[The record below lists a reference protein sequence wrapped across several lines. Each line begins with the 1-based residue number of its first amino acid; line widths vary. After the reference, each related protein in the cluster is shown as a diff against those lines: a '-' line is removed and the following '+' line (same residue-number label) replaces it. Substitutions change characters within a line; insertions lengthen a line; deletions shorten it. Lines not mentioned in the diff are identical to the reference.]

1 MTILLVGV
9 SGSGKTTV
17 GERLAADL
25 GWPFHEGDSYHSATS
40 VAKMRRGV
48 PLTDE
53 DRGPWLDRIHDLM
66 QRHADRREDAVIAC
80 SALKQAYRDR
90 LRGDLRGVRVVHL
103 AGPRGLLA
111 ERLASRPDHF
121 FNPALLDSQLAT
133 LEPPADAALTV
144 DIRQPIDAIVGAIR
158 RELGV

>member
-1 MTILLVGV
+1 MIVLVGV

-25 GWPFHEGDSYHSATS
+25 GWPFHEGDRYHSATS

-48 PLTDE
+48 PLTDA
-53 DRGPWLDRIHDLM
+53 DRGPWLDRLHGLM

-80 SALKQAYRDR
+80 SALKQSYRDR

-103 AGPRGLLA
+103 AGPRALLV
-111 ERLASRPDHF
+111 ERLTSRPDHF
-121 FNPALLDSQLAT
+121 FNPVLLDSQLAT

-144 DIRQPIDAIVGAIR
+144 DIRQPIDAIVGEIR